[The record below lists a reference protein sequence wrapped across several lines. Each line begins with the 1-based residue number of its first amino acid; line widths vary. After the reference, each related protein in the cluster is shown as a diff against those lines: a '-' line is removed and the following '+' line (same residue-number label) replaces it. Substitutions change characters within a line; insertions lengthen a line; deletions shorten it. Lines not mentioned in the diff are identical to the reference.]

1 MIISIDAT
9 QGAEKFWEEIN
20 EAHEAIMKAK
30 KPSLW
35 QELNLGSK
43 PKGPTGTDN
52 KYSPARESGGM
63 VYGSRLTEA
72 P

>member
-1 MIISIDAT
+1 MKRMLISIDAT

-35 QELNLGSK
+35 QRIKSWF
-43 PKGPTGTDN
+43 
-52 KYSPARESGGM
+52 
-63 VYGSRLTEA
+63 
-72 P
+72 

>member
-1 MIISIDAT
+1 MLRNLVCGKES
-9 QGAEKFWEEIN
+9 
-20 EAHEAIMKAK
+20 
-30 KPSLW
+30 
-35 QELNLGSK
+35 NLGSK

>member
-35 QELNLGSK
+35 QRIKSK